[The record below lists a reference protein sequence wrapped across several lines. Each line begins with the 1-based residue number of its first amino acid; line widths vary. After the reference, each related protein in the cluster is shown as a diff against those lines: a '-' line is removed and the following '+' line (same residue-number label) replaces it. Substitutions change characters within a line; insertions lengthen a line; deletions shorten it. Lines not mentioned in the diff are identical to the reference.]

1 MLVPLSFVKVTPSVS
16 TFNSVHDTPEL
27 RPPQPAN
34 ENTGFV
40 TGWLNFNVTKPRPSQ
55 TTLAKQLSFV
65 VVSLSPGSVT
75 RPVATN
81 MPSWPPRSASDSV
94 TS

>member
-1 MLVPLSFVKVTPSVS
+1 MLVPLSFVRVTPAVS
-16 TFNSVHDTPEL
+16 TFNSVHDLPDAD
-27 RPPQPAN
+27 PPQPAN

-40 TGWLNFNVTKPRPSQ
+40 TGWLNFNVTKPRLLQ
-55 TTLAKQLSFV
+55 TTSAKQSSFV

-81 MPSWPPRSASDSV
+81 MPSWPPRAASDSV
-94 TS
+94 AS